1 MQMCWVCAVNVFQA
15 TWQGWCIAHR
25 HDSASTSLFLRC
37 KFPGLST
44 IQGAPNTWRTPWIFK
59 SNYEKTGRILKEYSR
74 RISNQASLNISEY
87 YGIHSVHDQYSD
99 EFGVRLMR
107 DRAWIFD
114 FLRSVIQNENKVY
127 HKPYPISDKSAQ
139 TIPLWSKFTPYFRQT
154 KATEK

>member
-25 HDSASTSLFLRC
+25 HDSASTC

-44 IQGAPNTWRTPWIFK
+44 IQGAPNTWRTPGIFK

-87 YGIHSVHDQYSD
+87 YGIHSVHRS
-99 EFGVRLMR
+99 VSMPMRAIRPMR

-139 TIPLWSKFTPYFRQT
+139 TIPLWSKFTPYFHQI